1 MPGIDVNDIH
11 SQLNPTSVDRIVPVD
26 SLEAI
31 QAAIAVAQSE
41 GKPISIAGGRHAMG
55 GQQFGSG
62 TILLDTVP
70 LDRVLDF
77 DAAAGLITVEA
88 GIYWPELVAACR
100 QAAIDEEPQWS
111 IAQKQTGGD
120 RMSIGGALAA
130 NVHGRGLSMRPIIGD
145 VESLVLVDADGNVRH
160 CSRQENGELFRL
172 VIGGYGLFGV
182 VYSVTLRLV
191 PRCKLQRAV
200 TVITIEELMPAFLQ
214 RMEEGFLYGDFQY
227 SIDDTSDDYLT
238 KGLFSCYRPVASE
251 TPIPEEQR
259 ELSVDDWRRLILFAH
274 ANKPQ
279 AFEQYVAHYLA
290 TNGQIY
296 WSDLHQLGYYEENYH
311 RMLDHHLG
319 AAAPAT
325 EVITEVY
332 VPRQSLTPFMYD
344 VREDFRQ
351 NQTEVVYGTI
361 RLVEHDEESFLAWA
375 QEDYACVI
383 FNLHVM
389 HTPEGQ
395 GLAAAAFRRLID
407 RAIQYGGSY
416 YLTYHKHAK
425 RSQVEQCYP
434 QFPEFLRLKRRY
446 DPAERFQSDW
456 YRHYAAM
463 FSDVIS

>member
-11 SQLNPTSVDRIVPVD
+11 SQLNPTNVDRIVPVD

-31 QAAIAVAQSE
+31 QAAIAAAQGE
-41 GKPISIAGGRHAMG
+41 GKSISIAGGRHAMG

-70 LDRVLDF
+70 LDRVLEY

-88 GIYWPELVAACR
+88 GIYWPELIAACR

-130 NVHGRGLSMRPIIGD
+130 NVHGRGLRMRPIIGD
-145 VESLVLVDADGNVRH
+145 VESFVLVGADGNVRH

-191 PRCKLQRAV
+191 PRQKLQRTV
-200 TVITIEELMPAFLQ
+200 NVITIEELLPAFAQ
-214 RMEEGFLYGDFQY
+214 RIEDGFLYGDFQY
-227 SIDDTSDDYLT
+227 SIDDTSDGYLT

-251 TPIPEEQR
+251 TPIPEKQR
-259 ELSVDDWRRLILFAH
+259 ELSVDDWRRLIFFAH

-290 TNGQIY
+290 TNGQVY

-325 EVITEVY
+325 EVITEIY

-361 RLVEHDEESFLAWA
+361 RLVERDEESFLAWA

-395 GLAAAAFRRLID
+395 EPCRSSFSPLDRSCDSVRRQLLP
-407 RAIQYGGSY
+407 
-416 YLTYHKHAK
+416 YL
-425 RSQVEQCYP
+425 P
-434 QFPEFLRLKRRY
+434 QACKALTGRTMLS
-446 DPAERFQSDW
+446 AVS
-456 YRHYAAM
+456 
-463 FSDVIS
+463 

>member
-31 QAAIAVAQSE
+31 QAAIAAAQDE
-41 GKPISIAGGRHAMG
+41 GKSISIAGGRHAMG

-70 LDRVLDF
+70 LGCVLEF

-145 VESLVLVDADGNVRH
+145 VESFVLVDAAGNVRH
-160 CSRQENGELFRL
+160 CSRAENGELFRL

-191 PRCKLQRAV
+191 PRCKMQRAV
-200 TVITIEELMPAFLQ
+200 TVITIEELMPAFSH

-227 SIDDTSDDYLT
+227 SIDDTSHDYLT

-251 TPIPEEQR
+251 TPIPEKQR
-259 ELSVDDWRRLILFAH
+259 ELSV
-274 ANKPQ
+274 
-279 AFEQYVAHYLA
+279 
-290 TNGQIY
+290 
-296 WSDLHQLGYYEENYH
+296 
-311 RMLDHHLG
+311 
-319 AAAPAT
+319 
-325 EVITEVY
+325 
-332 VPRQSLTPFMYD
+332 
-344 VREDFRQ
+344 
-351 NQTEVVYGTI
+351 
-361 RLVEHDEESFLAWA
+361 
-375 QEDYACVI
+375 
-383 FNLHVM
+383 
-389 HTPEGQ
+389 
-395 GLAAAAFRRLID
+395 
-407 RAIQYGGSY
+407 
-416 YLTYHKHAK
+416 
-425 RSQVEQCYP
+425 
-434 QFPEFLRLKRRY
+434 
-446 DPAERFQSDW
+446 
-456 YRHYAAM
+456 
-463 FSDVIS
+463 

>member
-11 SQLNPTSVDRIVPVD
+11 SKLNPTNVDRIVPVD

-31 QAAIAVAQSE
+31 QAAIAAAQGE
-41 GKPISIAGGRHAMG
+41 GKSISIAGGRHAMG

-70 LDRVLDF
+70 LGCVLEF
-77 DAAAGLITVEA
+77 DAEAGLIKVEA

-130 NVHGRGLSMRPIIGD
+130 NVHGRGLRMRPIIGD
-145 VESLVLVDADGNVRH
+145 VESFVLVDAAGNVRH
-160 CSRQENGELFRL
+160 CSRAENGELFRL

-191 PRCKLQRAV
+191 PRQKLRRAV
-200 TVITIEELMPAFLQ
+200 NVITIEQLMPAIEQ
-214 RMEEGFLYGDFQY
+214 RIEDGFLYGDFQY

-238 KGLFSCYRPVASE
+238 KGLFSCYRPVAAE
-251 TPIPEEQR
+251 TAIPEGQR

-290 TNGQIY
+290 TDGQVY

-311 RMLDHHLG
+311 RLLDHHLG
-319 AAAPAT
+319 ATAPAT
-325 EVITEVY
+325 EVITELY
-332 VPRQSLTPFMYD
+332 VARQSLAAFMHD
-344 VREDFRQ
+344 VRADFRQ
-351 NQTEVVYGTI
+351 HQTEVIYGTI
-361 RLVEHDEESFLAWA
+361 RLVERDEESFLAWA
-375 QEDYACVI
+375 REDYACII
-383 FNLHVM
+383 FNLHVT
-389 HTPEGQ
+389 HKPEGQ
-395 GLAAAAFRRLID
+395 DIAAAAFRRLID

-416 YLTYHKHAK
+416 YLTYHKHAT
-425 RSQVEQCYP
+425 RSQIEQCYP
-434 QFPEFLRLKRRY
+434 QLPEFLRLKRRY
-446 DPAERFQSDW
+446 DPAERIQSDW

-463 FSDVIS
+463 FSDEID